1 VPLTQDLVSSGV
13 VFISSDFATVA
24 ERHVF
29 ACIGTKV
36 KDDLPP
42 FRVRDVQ
49 VVGLNRIEQHASIR
63 SKDSEGNLLANGV
76 TRLEVKL
83 VGSADSRIE
92 ETQTIFA
99 RFNIVKWLRIV
110 GNEQDRGMVW
120 LQKHLPTELH

>member
-1 VPLTQDLVSSGV
+1 MPLTQDLVSSGV

-99 RFNIVKWLRIV
+99 RFNIVKRLPAV
-110 GNEQDRGMVW
+110 SMEQDRRMFW
-120 LQKHLPTELH
+120 LQEHLPTELH